1 MTSIFTTTLSPEAAS
16 DLELQTTPPPQDQA
30 ARLRGLMRATPIHE
44 PTAPDDHS
52 LTSNNTSVAALQP
65 SSADRLTP
73 SQSTPIPLAPILA
86 ISSGKGGV
94 GKTTLAVNLTLALAS
109 TGRRVALL
117 DADMGMANA
126 DVLLGVSPT
135 RRLECALLAAHDDP
149 TAGADTLRS
158 IAIACAPNAWLIPGS
173 VGVRRMAAL
182 GLAERDALL
191 ASIFALRA
199 HYDAIIIDTG
209 AGMSPCVLS
218 MVEAADHAVIVATPE
233 PTSIADAY
241 ALLKAV
247 AHRATISDDRP
258 PGVSL
263 MVNQVESPDEGE
275 AVHRRIA
282 GVARRFLDVELPCSG
297 HVRRDETVLASVRAR
312 QPFILR
318 PFASPAT
325 QDVRRLAQVLAS
337 TLRLD
342 RPLATT
348 REPRGFWP
356 FGRRSRRQADAS

>member
-1 MTSIFTTTLSPEAAS
+1 MTSIFTSTLAT
-16 DLELQTTPPPQDQA
+16 TTPIEIDPPSIDAPQDQA

-44 PTAPDDHS
+44 PSTPDTTASPAPQ
-52 LTSNNTSVAALQP
+52 SVAPPRNSISPAP
-65 SSADRLTP
+65 ATH
-73 SQSTPIPLAPILA
+73 LAPILA

-109 TGRRVALL
+109 TGRRVALI

-135 RRLECALLAAHDDP
+135 RRLECALLASHDDP
-149 TAGADTLRS
+149 IAGAETLRS
-158 IAIACAPNAWLIPGS
+158 IAIPCAPNAWLIPGS

-182 GLAERDALL
+182 GLAERDALI

-199 HYDAIIIDTG
+199 HYDAIVIDTG

-218 MVEAADHAVIVATPE
+218 MVDAADHAVIVATPE

-247 AHRATISDDRP
+247 AHRAAMSDDRP
-258 PGVSL
+258 PGISL
-263 MVNQVESPDEGE
+263 LVNQVDSKDEGA

-282 GVARRFLDVELPCSG
+282 GVARRFLDVDLPCSG
-297 HVRRDETVLASVRAR
+297 HVRRDEAVLASVRAR

-318 PFASPAT
+318 TQATPAT

-337 TLRLD
+337 TLRID

-356 FGRRSRRQADAS
+356 FGSRSRRHADAS